1 MITQNLPTLK
11 IHQLTDEQYKRVK
24 ESADYDPNA
33 LYLTPDE
40 VIDLSNYKFITV
52 EDIDA
57 ICGATIQYADL
68 SEVAF

>member
-24 ESADYDPNA
+24 ESEDYDPNA

-40 VIDLSNYKFITV
+40 VIDLSKYVTKEELGAAIQEALNTIRFA
-52 EDIDA
+52 ED
-57 ICGATIQYADL
+57 GEY
-68 SEVAF
+68 

>member
-24 ESADYDPNA
+24 ESEDYDPNA

-40 VIDLSNYKFITV
+40 VIDLSKYVTKEELDAAIQNAL
-52 EDIDA
+52 DA
-57 ICGATIQYADL
+57 IGIAEDGEY
-68 SEVAF
+68 

>member
-24 ESADYDPNA
+24 ESEDYDPNA

-40 VIDLSNYKFITV
+40 VIDLSKYVTKEESGAAIQEALNTIGFA
-52 EDIDA
+52 ED
-57 ICGATIQYADL
+57 GEY
-68 SEVAF
+68 

>member
-24 ESADYDPNA
+24 ESEDYDPNA

-40 VIDLSNYKFITV
+40 VINLSNYVTKEEMATAIQ
-52 EDIDA
+52 EALDA
-57 ICGATIQYADL
+57 IGVAEDGAY
-68 SEVAF
+68 

>member
-24 ESADYDPNA
+24 ESEDYDPNA

-40 VIDLSNYKFITV
+40 EIDLSKYVTKEELGAAIQEALNTIGFA
-52 EDIDA
+52 ED
-57 ICGATIQYADL
+57 GEY
-68 SEVAF
+68 

>member
-24 ESADYDPNA
+24 ESEDYDPNA

-40 VIDLSNYKFITV
+40 VIDLSKYVTKEELDAAIQNAL
-52 EDIDA
+52 DA
-57 ICGATIQYADL
+57 IG
-68 SEVAF
+68 VAEDGEY

>member
-24 ESADYDPNA
+24 ESEDYDPNA

-40 VIDLSNYKFITV
+40 VIDLSNYELITIS
-52 EDIDA
+52 DIDA
-57 ICGATIQYADL
+57 ICGASIEVANL
-68 SEVAF
+68 SEVKF

>member
-24 ESADYDPNA
+24 ESEDYDPNA

-40 VIDLSNYKFITV
+40 VIDLSKYVTKEELGAAIQNAL
-52 EDIDA
+52 DA
-57 ICGATIQYADL
+57 IGIAEDGEY
-68 SEVAF
+68 

>member
-24 ESADYDPNA
+24 ESEDYDPNA

-40 VIDLSNYKFITV
+40 VIDLSNYVTKKEMATAIQ
-52 EDIDA
+52 EALDA
-57 ICGATIQYADL
+57 IGIAEDGAY
-68 SEVAF
+68 

>member
-24 ESADYDPNA
+24 ESEDYDPNA

-40 VIDLSNYKFITV
+40 VIDLSKYVTKEELGAAIQEALNTIGFV
-52 EDIDA
+52 ED
-57 ICGATIQYADL
+57 GEY
-68 SEVAF
+68 

>member
-24 ESADYDPNA
+24 ESEDYDPNA

-40 VIDLSNYKFITV
+40 VIDLSKYVTKEELGTAIQETLNTIGFA
-52 EDIDA
+52 ED
-57 ICGATIQYADL
+57 GEY
-68 SEVAF
+68 

>member
-33 LYLTPDE
+33 LYSTPDE
-40 VIDLSNYKFITV
+40 AIDLSNYVIKEEMAIAIQNALDAFGIA
-52 EDIDA
+52 ED
-57 ICGATIQYADL
+57 G
-68 SEVAF
+68 E

>member
-24 ESADYDPNA
+24 ESEDYDPNA

-40 VIDLSNYKFITV
+40 VVDLSNYVTKKEMATAIQ
-52 EDIDA
+52 EALDA
-57 ICGATIQYADL
+57 IGMAEDGAY
-68 SEVAF
+68 

>member
-24 ESADYDPNA
+24 ESEDYDPNA

-40 VIDLSNYKFITV
+40 VIDLSKYVTKEELGAAIQ
-52 EDIDA
+52 EALDA
-57 ICGATIQYADL
+57 IGVAEDGAY
-68 SEVAF
+68 

>member
-24 ESADYDPNA
+24 ESEDYDPNA

-40 VIDLSNYKFITV
+40 VIDLSNYVTKKEMATAIQ
-52 EDIDA
+52 EALDA
-57 ICGATIQYADL
+57 IGMAEDGAY
-68 SEVAF
+68 

>member
-40 VIDLSNYKFITV
+40 VIDLSKYVTKEEMAIAIQNALDAFGITK
-52 EDIDA
+52 E
-57 ICGATIQYADL
+57 
-68 SEVAF
+68 SE